1 MENKKRLAIINAVPY
16 GSTGKIVRGI
26 SKVAEDNGWE
36 TLIYDTW
43 TKNLRNADKE
53 GVMVGSFL

>member
-26 SKVAEDNGWE
+26 DSVAQKSGMELYSRSFVWF
-36 TLIYDTW
+36 
-43 TKNLRNADKE
+43 LRYR
-53 GVMVGSFL
+53 L